1 MTSVRC
7 KKIWPVPL
15 IVEVVISAALF
26 GCNDS
31 SNTHSDTYYYP
42 IVIKEADA
50 LPDFPGASIVEKDAG
65 KKYANAWSRKR
76 LRVKDGYD
84 PVVQFYDEE
93 LLNRGWRKFDSYG
106 SMNLSR
112 VNDYCK
118 DAIKFE
124 LSVSRPQTPGITDY
138 AVGVYWLGGSKNP
151 CNEG

>member
-1 MTSVRC
+1 VLRLSSENLFWRCRRITRLYDKKTDVTFSGAEMTSVRC

-93 LLNRGWRKFDSYG
+93 LLNRGWRKFDS
-106 SMNLSR
+106 
-112 VNDYCK
+112 
-118 DAIKFE
+118 
-124 LSVSRPQTPGITDY
+124 
-138 AVGVYWLGGSKNP
+138 
-151 CNEG
+151 